1 MDDMNDPY
9 DDIEKLDFEPEFRPG
24 KFEQHAMLFLSTGAA
39 LLIALIIIVTI
50 I

>member
-9 DDIEKLDFEPEFRPG
+9 DDIEKLDFEPEFVPG
-24 KFEQHAMLFLSTGAA
+24 KFQQYFLLFVSTGAA
-39 LLIALIIIVTI
+39 LIIALIIILTI